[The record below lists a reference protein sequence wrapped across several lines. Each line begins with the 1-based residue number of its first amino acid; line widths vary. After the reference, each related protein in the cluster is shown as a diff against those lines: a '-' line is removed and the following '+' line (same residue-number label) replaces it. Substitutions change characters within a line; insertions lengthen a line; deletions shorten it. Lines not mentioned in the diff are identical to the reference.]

1 MQRTNLVLG
10 PMEEHPQVVPDPV
23 TGQPRTER
31 VHTPMERNYLLGEIA
46 GMRFAM
52 KLVELVVQ
60 SDRVAAEM
68 RERQEEQDGEGQD

>member
-1 MQRTNLVLG
+1 MQRTNLVLT

-23 TGQPRTER
+23 TGQVRTER

-68 RERQEEQDGEGQD
+68 RERQEDQDGEA